1 MLISIFVTLGM
12 LLPLAFPCTPTE
24 CYIKQGDTA
33 PYCPEGTS
41 TSIKWVMHTC
51 RLGQSGPITH
61 QTPANAA
68 LYTALATA
76 EAWTWGLMLY
86 QAHRAALPHLA
97 AAIVVSHGRL
107 KEARAGVGFPRVLQS
122 ATLSPSPVVEDTI
135 TENQLS
141 LACATCRRA

>member
-51 RLGQSGPITH
+51 STG
-61 QTPANAA
+61 AV
-68 LYTALATA
+68 
-76 EAWTWGLMLY
+76 W
-86 QAHRAALPHLA
+86 AH
-97 AAIVVSHGRL
+97 
-107 KEARAGVGFPRVLQS
+107 
-122 ATLSPSPVVEDTI
+122 
-135 TENQLS
+135 
-141 LACATCRRA
+141 